1 MSTGSAE
8 LVRIASAEL
17 DSANLTD
24 DGAGLSAVISST
36 LTRMLSNA
44 TLTADLMQHDVARRT
59 VVPSARE
66 LATPLRDLAPHDSW
80 RRLSVATLASHL
92 NERGW
97 AVLDDAV
104 PSHTLRGAAAE
115 AAQLLAAGALR
126 REPRLGELR
135 GDRSAMVLDGNH
147 GTPHLAALR
156 RRLLGAQRRLGEHA
170 MRGARPGSLYADPDG
185 AMVACYEHGERYAR
199 HTDRPTWAELSDP
212 AMIPPPDAI
221 RDRHLTMILY
231 LGPGGQEWTPEEGGE
246 LRVWPAP
253 VAASGGAGVGAGGSG
268 PGLGGDLGGG
278 AAAGGGGA
286 AAALASPSASGV
298 EIEPRAGRFAL
309 FDSGAV
315 HEVQPVRGTRP
326 RCALT
331 LWVHSTLHRHRAG
344 RREQRASV
352 AWTGSTAAT

>member
-1 MSTGSAE
+1 MSTGLAE

-24 DGAGLSAVISST
+24 DGAGLSAVISAT

-44 TLTADLMQHDVARRT
+44 TLTADLMQQDIARRT
-59 VVPSARE
+59 IAPSARE
-66 LATPLRDLAPHDSW
+66 QATPLRDLAPRDSW
-80 RRLSVATLASHL
+80 RRLSVATLASQL
-92 NERGW
+92 NARGW

-115 AAQLLAAGALR
+115 AAQLLSAGALR

-135 GDRSAMVLDGNH
+135 GDRSAMLQDGSL

-170 MRGARPGSLYADPDG
+170 VLGASPGSLYADPDG

-199 HTDRPTWAELSDP
+199 HTDRPTRAELSDP
-212 AMIPPPDAI
+212 SMLPPPDAI

-231 LGPGGQEWTPEEGGE
+231 LGPGGQEWTPDEGGE
-246 LRVWPAP
+246 LRLWPA
-253 VAASGGAGVGAGGSG
+253 ASSGGSDGSG
-268 PGLGGDLGGG
+268 PGLGSGGG
-278 AAAGGGGA
+278 SAAAGGAAGGA
-286 AAALASPSASGV
+286 ALDPSASSAASGV

-331 LWVHSTLHRHRAG
+331 LWVHSTRHG